1 MPPDPKRTI
10 RKRRKID
17 EIRRAELVEA
27 DMLQSG
33 WELGKEKR
41 ASSLEGG

>member
-17 EIRRAELVEA
+17 EIRHAELVEA
-27 DMLQSG
+27 DILQSG
-33 WELGKEKR
+33 WEPGKEKR
-41 ASSLEGG
+41 ASALEGG

>member
-17 EIRRAELVEA
+17 EIRHPELVGVGMPE
-27 DMLQSG
+27 SG
-33 WELGKEKR
+33 WEPGKEER
-41 ASSLEGG
+41 ASPLEGG